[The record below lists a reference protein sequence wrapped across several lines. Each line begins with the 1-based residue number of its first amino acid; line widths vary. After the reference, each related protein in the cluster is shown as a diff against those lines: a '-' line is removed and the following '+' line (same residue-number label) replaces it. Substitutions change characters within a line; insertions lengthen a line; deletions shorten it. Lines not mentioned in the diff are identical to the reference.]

1 MRKDEKMKRRSSI
14 MLMCAGLLL
23 LSAVGGAKEQPEEG
37 DKTVDTL
44 YPGLASGV
52 LTLARL
58 AELSTGVLLRADTA
72 EISVRE
78 LEKELAS
85 APANVQ
91 AQLKKNAFFLLE
103 NMAAK
108 NLLLRLAGKKEGS
121 AKADSGDQG
130 DSKIIQAYL
139 ERTLGSI
146 QVTDAE
152 VKDFYEANKDM
163 CGGATLEQVKADLKN
178 YVLQEKRQKA
188 VQEHVR
194 TLGTRM
200 TIEVSAP
207 WVAQQAIVAK
217 DNPVDKARGSAIP
230 SMIDFGASGCRPCD
244 MMTPILAALKSKYE
258 GKANVLFVHI
268 GEEQIL
274 AARYGIESIPVQVFF
289 DKSGKEVFRH
299 TGFFPQGEIEKKLSE
314 MGVQ

>member
-1 MRKDEKMKRRSSI
+1 MTRTRFTVWI
-14 MLMCAGLLL
+14 IAGLML
-23 LSAVGGAKEQPEEG
+23 AVTGGPAEEKADKG
-37 DKTVDTL
+37 GKTVETA
-44 YPGLASGV
+44 YPGFASGALSLAS
-52 LTLARL
+52 L
-58 AELSTGVLLRADTA
+58 AELSTGVLLRADTV
-72 EISVRE
+72 EISMRE
-78 LEKELAS
+78 LEKELAT

-103 NMAAK
+103 NLAAK
-108 NLLLRLAGKKEGS
+108 QLLLRLAGRKEGS
-121 AKADSGDQG
+121 AKADSGGQS

-152 VKDFYEANKDM
+152 VKEFYEANKDM

-194 TLGTRM
+194 TMGKRM

-217 DNPVDKARGSAIP
+217 DNPVDKARGSGIP

-244 MMTPILAALKSKYE
+244 MMTPILAALKSKYA
-258 GKANVLFVHI
+258 GKANVVFVHV

-289 DKSGKEVFRH
+289 DKSGKELFRH